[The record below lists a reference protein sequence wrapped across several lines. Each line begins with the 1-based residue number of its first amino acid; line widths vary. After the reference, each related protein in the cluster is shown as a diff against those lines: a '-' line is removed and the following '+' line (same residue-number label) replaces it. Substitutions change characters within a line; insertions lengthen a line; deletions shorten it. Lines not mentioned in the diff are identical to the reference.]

1 MMKAIL
7 NLQAKKV
14 PSRRRRR
21 PVKVL
26 VPVNLRGLFPSQ
38 SLRNFA
44 QYVTPEADS
53 RLGDYT
59 LRSLCRIV
67 HHRMGLE
74 VTRKNMSA
82 RIATNVNSERIP
94 ILKVMPL
101 FIKNFAMKMVFD
113 TVGECKS
120 LPVHVQ
126 SGCGTGAGCH
136 AAVYPPDGFYHWC
149 AGQGTAQL
157 WDHHLGRYSLYQ
169 YDPQYPGAGAWSGI
183 SMRCCTG
190 WACR

>member
-1 MMKAIL
+1 ML
-7 NLQAKKV
+7 H
-14 PSRRRRR
+14 R
-21 PVKVL
+21 
-26 VPVNLRGLFPSQ
+26 
-38 SLRNFA
+38 
-44 QYVTPEADS
+44 EADS

-59 LRSLCRIV
+59 LEELCRIV

-120 LPVHVQ
+120 CLCMSNLGVVQVPDAMRPYIRRMDFIIGVQAKAPHNCGIITWGDTVYINMIRNIREPELERHFYEVLHWMGLPVKAE
-126 SGCGTGAGCH
+126 SN
-136 AAVYPPDGFYHWC
+136 
-149 AGQGTAQL
+149 
-157 WDHHLGRYSLYQ
+157 GR
-169 YDPQYPGAGAWSGI
+169 
-183 SMRCCTG
+183 
-190 WACR
+190 

>member
-1 MMKAIL
+1 M
-7 NLQAKKV
+7 
-14 PSRRRRR
+14 
-21 PVKVL
+21 
-26 VPVNLRGLFPSQ
+26 PVNLRGLFPSQ

-59 LRSLCRIV
+59 LEELCRIV

-120 LPVHVQ
+120 CLCMSNLGVVQ
-126 SGCGTGAGCH
+126 
-136 AAVYPPDGFYHWC
+136 VPDAMRPYIRRMDFIIVC
-149 AGQGTAQL
+149 GQGTAQL

-169 YDPQYPGAGAWSGI
+169 YDPAIPGAGAG
-183 SMRCCTG
+183 
-190 WACR
+190 AAFL

>member
-1 MMKAIL
+1 M
-7 NLQAKKV
+7 
-14 PSRRRRR
+14 
-21 PVKVL
+21 
-26 VPVNLRGLFPSQ
+26 PVNLRGLFPSQ

-59 LRSLCRIV
+59 LEELCRIV

-101 FIKNFAMKMVFD
+101 FIKNFAMKMVYNR
-113 TVGECKS
+113 VGERKS
-120 LPVHVQ
+120 SICMSNLGLVTLPEPLSDYVTRIDFVLGVQADTPCNCGICSYGGKLYINVIRSIREPELERRFFTFLRRAGLHVLVESNQ
-126 SGCGTGAGCH
+126 RDC
-136 AAVYPPDGFYHWC
+136 
-149 AGQGTAQL
+149 L
-157 WDHHLGRYSLYQ
+157 LYTSPSPR
-169 YDPQYPGAGAWSGI
+169 D
-183 SMRCCTG
+183 
-190 WACR
+190 